1 MIKSSRRYG
10 GPVSEMASTDGV
22 CRVMVADD
30 EAEFRGWLR
39 SVLND
44 SGDFRLIAE
53 VSNGTEA
60 LELIPSLLPDLLIAD
75 MYMPDPDGLEVVRY
89 VQRHFSGIKAILVS
103 AHEERVYERLAR
115 EEGALAFIPKAKLSL
130 DALRQA
136 LKGEAAP

>member
-1 MIKSSRRYG
+1 MIKSIRRYG

-60 LELIPSLLPDLLIAD
+60 LELIPSLLPDLLISD
-75 MYMPDPDGLEVVRY
+75 MYMPGPDGLEVVRY
-89 VQRHFSGIKAILVS
+89 VQRHFSGTKAILVS

-115 EEGALAFIPKAKLSL
+115 EEGALAFIPKARLSL

-136 LKGEAAP
+136 LKGEVAP

>member
-75 MYMPDPDGLEVVRY
+75 MYMPGPDGLEVVRY
-89 VQRHFSGIKAILVS
+89 VQRHFSGTKAILVS

-136 LKGEAAP
+136 LKGEVAP

>member
-1 MIKSSRRYG
+1 MTS
-10 GPVSEMASTDGV
+10 VDGV

-30 EAEFRGWLR
+30 DPEFRGWLR

-44 SGDFRLIAE
+44 SGDFRLIGE

-75 MYMPDPDGLEVVRY
+75 MYMPDPDGLEVVRH

-103 AHEERVYERLAR
+103 AHEERVYEKLAR

>member
-1 MIKSSRRYG
+1 MIKPSRRYG